1 MTFLNP
7 PGNETLLRRLARL
20 TTILPFDEVNV
31 GQATVRCICAIGQSG
46 QLGLHGKLPW
56 EGRPEPIFADDVAR
70 FFALT
75 RGHVLLAGPATV
87 ASIPPE
93 AWADRSIE
101 VIRSDTRP
109 QDAIAKYPGRVVF
122 IGGGPAVWD
131 KYSPYIQHWDIT
143 RLPYDGPADRWFN
156 PEWVRAKVAW
166 KPPQAQAR
174 ALAYARAARSLSDA
188 RFAV

>member
-1 MTFLNP
+1 M
-7 PGNETLLRRLARL
+7 
-20 TTILPFDEVNV
+20 

-56 EGRPEPIFADDVAR
+56 ESRPEPIFADDVAR

-75 RGHVLLAGPATV
+75 RGHVLLAGPSTV
-87 ASIPPE
+87 SSIP
-93 AWADRSIE
+93 AAAYADRTIE

-131 KYSPYIQHWDIT
+131 KYSPFIQHWDIT

-156 PEWVRAKVAW
+156 PEWVRTRAAW
-166 KPPQAQAR
+166 NTPLAGAR
-174 ALAYARAARSLSDA
+174 SLAYACRSRHSSHNA
-188 RFAV
+188 M